1 MKILT
6 FIRHGESI
14 ANAGGVTMAHD
25 AIPLSELGKAQAQA
39 LAAVLDL
46 QPSKIVVSEF
56 LRTHHTALPF
66 CDKVS
71 MQPVIH
77 AGLNE
82 FSCLDPD
89 LIQGMVGAQGRPM
102 AEAYWQAAD
111 PERRMGEQADTFHEF
126 EQRVMAF
133 MPELDSLPDK
143 TVLFGHGIWFALL
156 TWKLLGFNAREHQG
170 MKAFRRFRSG
180 FPMPNTAVYR
190 LESFAPGRWRVQADE
205 ATMNKVLA
213 AMPATLF

>member
-1 MKILT
+1 MKTIT
-6 FIRHGESI
+6 FIRHGEST
-14 ANAGGVTMAHD
+14 ANAGGITMAHD
-25 AIPLSELGKAQAQA
+25 AIPLSELGKIQAQA

-56 LRTHHTALPF
+56 LRTHQTALPF

-82 FSCLDPD
+82 FSCLDPE
-89 LIQGMVGAQGRPM
+89 LIQGMVGAQRRPM
-102 AEAYWQAAD
+102 A
-111 PERRMGEQADTFHEF
+111 EQADTFHEF
-126 EQRVMAF
+126 EQRVTAF

-156 TWKLLGFNAREHQG
+156 TWKLLGFNARHHQG
-170 MKAFRRFRSG
+170 MQAFRRFRSG

-205 ATMNKVLA
+205 VTMNKVLA